1 MKKILKF
8 LILILIIGCKTNTS
22 DKNIDFNEF
31 IEKNDNYDHII
42 GPVNRNELEK
52 YPFSMW
58 FDKNYKD
65 YLIDSETTSLIGK
78 LINDFDHQHFFANL
92 SVKENLEH
100 QRFHLSPHLC
110 KYPHFLLHNLHF

>member
-58 FDKNYKD
+58 FDKSYKD
-65 YLIDSETTSLIGK
+65 YLVDSETTSLIGK
-78 LINDFDHQHFFANL
+78 LINDFEITVYGTPEESRKICLL
-92 SVKENLEH
+92 SSK
-100 QRFHLSPHLC
+100 
-110 KYPHFLLHNLHF
+110 LLIKQALINKK